1 MTTATDSVV
10 RRVSTRVVCAV
21 DRSDLSLEAVR
32 QVCRLTPEGGQIE
45 LVGVIETLG
54 DEYSAYGAPAEVSDA
69 AHSLARRLAEAQ
81 ALCPAAAT
89 ELLHGPKV
97 ARLLALL
104 EERNATLVAV
114 GAGHRHRGLGI
125 VLGDVATEMLH
136 RASSS
141 VLIARATSSGDDFPR
156 SIVVGYDGSSGAG
169 AALCVAR
176 DLADRYAASLL
187 VVTAGDAALR
197 TFEELKEVEL
207 ERDER
212 SPATALLAAS
222 AEADLVVVGS
232 RGLHGL
238 SSLGSVSE
246 RVGHEASCPVLVVRA
261 TTATGF
267 DN

>member
-1 MTTATDSVV
+1 MSTVTDSVA
-10 RRVSTRVVCAV
+10 RRLFTRVVCSV

-32 QVCRLTPEGGQIE
+32 QVCLLTPEGGQIE

-54 DEYSAYGAPAEVSDA
+54 DDYSAYGAPAEVSEA
-69 AHSLARRLAEAQ
+69 AHSLAARLAEAQ

-97 ARLLALL
+97 ARLLELL
-104 EERNATLVAV
+104 KETNATLVAV

-136 RASSS
+136 RARSS
-141 VLIARATSSGDDFPR
+141 VLIARVTSSVDDFPR

-176 DLADRYAASLL
+176 DLADRFAASLR
-187 VVTAGDAALR
+187 VVTAGYAVLR
-197 TFEELKEVEL
+197 TFEELGETEL
-207 ERDER
+207 DRDER

-232 RGLHGL
+232 RGLRGL
-238 SSLGSVSE
+238 SALGSVSE

-261 TTATGF
+261 TTTTGF
-267 DN
+267 DD